1 MLAMNDQEYGH
12 SSADLHTL
20 RLTQIAAATPD
31 SIVSI
36 NEEQLIEYA
45 NPAALELF
53 ACSESEMIGS
63 RLDRFI
69 PAQFRRD
76 HGQFVRDFGQAG
88 NSARRMARH
97 RPISALKNDGTE
109 FPVEAS
115 ISHGQIGGE
124 HVYTVILR
132 DISERVAAQRELE
145 RAQARL
151 RQLSNRLQQVREQE
165 HRHLARE
172 LHDDIGQRLSV
183 VKMDV
188 ARIKSELSENHP
200 DLFDDLDRADEMLS
214 ETVTAVRGL
223 ATGLRPKIL
232 DDLGLIAALD
242 HYLQEVSNRF
252 PLNCQLRV
260 DDDLPVS
267 QDGGILIFRIVQ
279 EAVHNT
285 CKHAQASTCE
295 VELVQ
300 HIDGLTL
307 TICDNGRGLAPGD
320 EDKDESLGLMG
331 IRERVAGAGGKM
343 SIQSAP
349 GEGTRIICQFP
360 LVLMRPR
367 NAPSD

>member
-1 MLAMNDQEYGH
+1 MTE
-12 SSADLHTL
+12 LHTL
-20 RLTQIAAATPD
+20 RLTQIAEATPD

-36 NEEQLIEYA
+36 NAEQIIQYA
-45 NPAALELF
+45 NPAALSLF
-53 ACSESEMIGS
+53 GCTEPEMIGS

-69 PAQFRRD
+69 PVRFRSE
-76 HGQFVRDFGQAG
+76 HGQLVRGFGEG
-88 NSARRMARH
+88 GVSTRRMAGH
-97 RPISALKNDGTE
+97 REIAALRADGTE

-124 HVYTVILR
+124 HVYTVIMR
-132 DISERVAAQRELE
+132 DITERVEAQRELE
-145 RAQARL
+145 RAQSRL
-151 RQLSNRLQQVREQE
+151 RQLSSRLQQVREQE

-214 ETVTAVRGL
+214 DTVSAVRGL

-242 HYLQEVSNRF
+242 HYLQEVNNRF
-252 PLNCQLRV
+252 PLDCQLRV

-267 QDGGILIFRIVQ
+267 QDGGIMIFRIVQ

-285 CKHAQASTCE
+285 CKYANASVCE
-295 VELVQ
+295 VELLQ
-300 HIDGLTL
+300 DAEGLTL
-307 TICDNGRGLAPGD
+307 TISDNGSGLEPGD
-320 EDKDESLGLMG
+320 EDKDGSLGLMG
-331 IRERVAGAGGKM
+331 IRERVEGAGGAM
-343 SIQSAP
+343 LLESAP
-349 GEGTRIICQFP
+349 GSGTKIICRFP
-360 LVLMRPR
+360 LALMQRR
-367 NAPSD
+367 SEPSD